1 MLYVKPNP
9 SLSGRDINLNG
20 IHGPEW
26 NSWSPASAREV
37 LAPIQQPI
45 VNDLNAIERQT
56 KLIQAAALEF
66 FQSSVNST
74 YSTL

>member
-9 SLSGRDINLNG
+9 SLSGRGINLNG

-56 KLIQAAALEF
+56 KPIQAAALEF

>member
-9 SLSGRDINLNG
+9 SLSGCDINLNG

-56 KLIQAAALEF
+56 RPIQAASL
-66 FQSSVNST
+66 
-74 YSTL
+74 